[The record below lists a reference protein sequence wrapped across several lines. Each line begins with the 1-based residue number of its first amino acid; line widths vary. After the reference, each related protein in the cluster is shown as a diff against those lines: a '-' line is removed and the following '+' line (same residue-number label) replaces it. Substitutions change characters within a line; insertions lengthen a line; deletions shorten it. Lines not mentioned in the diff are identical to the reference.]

1 MKTKWEL
8 RWDMIKW
15 IANPNNLG
23 ILKGS
28 ALRLSTGKP
37 KRRFWTVR
45 FTAIG
50 TNDQGVP
57 VRNTDTFKP
66 DQPMFLHEL
75 ADFIKDKALNELID
89 GWNGIKATQI
99 DGYAVVNEGK

>member
-15 IANPNNLG
+15 LANPNNSG

-28 ALRLSTGKP
+28 ALRLSTGNP

-45 FTAIG
+45 FTAFGI
-50 TNDQGVP
+50 DKQGLP
-57 VRNTDTFKP
+57 VRDTASFKP

-75 ADFIKDKALNELID
+75 ADFIKDRAINDLID
-89 GWNGIKATQI
+89 TWNDINASKI